1 MGNEGKIPVAVVKKE
16 KNIWIIQTIV
26 FYLTYN
32 QSPIRVVLM
41 NIFKYL

>member
-1 MGNEGKIPVAVVKKE
+1 MGNEGKITVAVVKKE

-32 QSPIRVVLM
+32 HP
-41 NIFKYL
+41 